1 VKCVKCG
8 RDVAPEHQGEQCP
21 SCGAPLSEAV
31 LHWENRLDRGALA
44 ALLATVRDSL
54 FRPTRLFRVLK
65 PIGPYSWALLYALIV
80 GTVGNLLGLV
90 WHMSLG
96 RFTEE
101 LPMLAGMGIAGTWV
115 ILATPVFVTVGVVVG
130 SAIIHL
136 CLLLVGG
143 AGEGYAAT
151 FRAVAYSQAGQLWS
165 MIPFCGGLIAFP
177 WTLVLQVI
185 ALRELHRTSTG
196 KAAAAVLIPIVLCC
210 GAVLVAGLTMFSAF
224 FAYLRGVG
232 GLD

>member
-1 VKCVKCG
+1 MKCMQCG
-8 RDVAPEHQGEQCP
+8 QDIPPGHQGAQCP
-21 SCGAPLSEAV
+21 SCGGHLPDMV
-31 LHWENRLDRGALA
+31 LHWENRYDRGAIA

-54 FRPTRLFRVLK
+54 FRPTRLFRALK
-65 PIGPYSWALLYALIV
+65 PAGPYSWALLYAVVV
-80 GTVGNLLGLV
+80 GTVGNLMGLL

-101 LPMLAGMGIAGTWV
+101 LPMLAGAGVVGTWM

-136 CLLLVGG
+136 CLMLVGG
-143 AGEGYAAT
+143 AADGYVAT
-151 FRAVAYSQAGQLWS
+151 FRAIAYSQAGQLWS
-165 MIPFCGGLIAFP
+165 ILPLCGGLIAFP

-185 ALRELHRTSTG
+185 ALRELHRTTTG

-210 GAVLVAGLTMFSAF
+210 GAVLILGLTMFSAF
-224 FAYLRGVG
+224 FAYLKGMG